1 MILWHCLPIFQVTF
15 LCSLLLFW
23 ICLYHG
29 IRVNERRFIPFYLPK
44 FIIVGR
50 FRYPISYL
58 AYCLQFPLFSSINSF
73 SLPSLPPSISHH
85 FCFIL
90 IFHPFNRDPLPFLP
104 FFIPSSFYS
113 SVLSLLSLHLFFPP
127 PSALFL
133 PRYIRWP
140 FSTISPLSLSILR
153 PSLVGGLYSL
163 HLASEQLSPRS
174 HLLHRR
180 RLWQLSRLQNFLLCR
195 RSVEV
200 FASYV
205 AVSILKQMKELL
217 ETFICSTQIVVI

>member
-1 MILWHCLPIFQVTF
+1 MPMILWHCLPIFQVTF

-113 SVLSLLSLHLFFPP
+113 SIHPSFLSFPC
-127 PSALFL
+127 
-133 PRYIRWP
+133 I
-140 FSTISPLSLSILR
+140 FSFHRHPLSSSPATFVDPFPRFR
-153 PSLVGGLYSL
+153 PSLSQSSGLLWLAAFTLSTWQVSNSLRDPTYST
-163 HLASEQLSPRS
+163 AVDSG
-174 HLLHRR
+174 
-180 RLWQLSRLQNFLLCR
+180 NFLGFKTFFF
-195 RSVEV
+195 VV
-200 FASYV
+200 GQ
-205 AVSILKQMKELL
+205 LKSLPVMLQ
-217 ETFICSTQIVVI
+217 FRF